1 MTFTLAEQRKEAG
14 RGARDFLPVERI
26 AWNWEKPCQ
35 QAGSGN
41 AGVTPE
47 QLGWL
52 LTRWRVDPVMFAV
65 EALRVTLAPYQAE
78 ILLDLADA
86 PAPLYAFYGSDP
98 SRPKRQVLVPSG
110 HGLGKTR
117 ALAVAIWW
125 HLLTHRFSMTL
136 CTAPSSDQ
144 LTGRLWGELR
154 KLYRRLKARWP
165 VLADE
170 WDILGTSVSHKNP
183 DFGDWSVVARTARP
197 EKPEALQG
205 AHALDVD
212 DEFGVMA
219 ALFGEQAK
227 RAASGGIMVVIEEA
241 SGVDDTIRQTL
252 EGALSEEGARLI
264 APGNPTRPDG
274 WFANDC
280 ERKDRYAVHPLDCR
294 ISNRNEVAYLPYRDF
309 GGNVHQLPIRGF
321 VRPAYWEEILREC
334 DGDED
339 ADLFRVRVRG
349 LRPRSGF
356 TKCIKTHWIDSA
368 MSRQPDPD
376 SKAEPAIIAL
386 DFGLTSDK
394 HAMAVRR
401 GYSILDGDEWLP
413 KDAPDQITL
422 DAADRAIEA
431 VKLYRAKYIIGDS
444 NGIGR
449 GAMEYLSRYYQQADQ
464 KARNVTVIH
473 FNSGAGA
480 VDGTRYHTRRDEMWM
495 SKGRAFFA
503 NQRCY
508 LPDLPGLRTQ
518 LKTPGYHEDTRRK
531 IRVESKGDIL
541 KRTGEPSGNLAD
553 AILMSLMV
561 VTYQAPEA
569 KPNTDPVIPELFK
582 RAFARFQSRQ
592 GAGGTIR

>member
-1 MTFTLAEQRKEAG
+1 MTFTLAENLRKNSGA
-14 RGARDFLPVERI
+14 GARALSAIEGH
-26 AWNWEKPCQ
+26 AWYWTSQAATHPDGSPEKL
-35 QAGSGN
+35 A
-41 AGVTPE
+41 
-47 QLGWL
+47 WL
-52 LTRWRVDPVMFAV
+52 LARWRVDPVMFAV
-65 EALRVTLAPYQAE
+65 EALRITLAPYQAA

-86 PAPLYAFYGSDP
+86 PAELYAFYGAFP
-98 SRPKRQVLVPSG
+98 GQPKRQVLVPSG

-117 ALAVAIWW
+117 VLAVAVWW
-125 HLLTHRFSMTL
+125 HLLTHRYSMTL

-170 WDILGTSVSHKNP
+170 WDVLGTSVSNKNP
-183 DFGDWSVVARTARP
+183 DYGDWSVVARTARP

-205 AHALDVD
+205 AHALDAD
-212 DEFGVMA
+212 DDFGVLA
-219 ALFGEQAK
+219 ALFGEKQNK
-227 RAASGGIMVVIEEA
+227 TPSGGILIVIEEA

-274 WFANDC
+274 WFALDC
-280 ERKDRYAVHPLDCR
+280 ERHDRYAVHSLDCR
-294 ISNRNEVAYLPYRDF
+294 MSNRNEVSYLPYRDI
-309 GGNVHQLPIRGF
+309 GGNVHKLPIRGF
-321 VRPAYWEEILREC
+321 VRPSYWEEILREC

-339 ADLFRVRVRG
+339 ADRFRVRVRG
-349 LRPRSGF
+349 LKPRSGF
-356 TKCIKTHWIDSA
+356 TQCIKTHWIDAA
-368 MSRQPDPD
+368 MSRAPHPESAAD
-376 SKAEPAIIAL
+376 PAIIAL

-394 HAMAVRR
+394 HAMAIRR
-401 GYSILDGDEWLP
+401 GYSIIDGDEWLP

-449 GAMEYLSRYYQQADQ
+449 GAMEYLFRYYGAPDQ
-464 KARNVTVIH
+464 KGKNVTVIH

-480 VDGTRYHTRRDEMWM
+480 ADSSRYHTRRDEMWM
-495 SKGRAFFA
+495 SRGRAFFA
-503 NQRCY
+503 SPMCS

-518 LKTPGYHEDTRRK
+518 LKTPGYHEDARRK
-531 IRVESKGDIL
+531 IRVESKSDIFE
-541 KRTGEPSGNLAD
+541 RTGQPSGNLAD

-561 VTYQAPEA
+561 MTHQATIEQPA
-569 KPNTDPVIPELFK
+569 KESGIPELFRK
-582 RAFARFQSRQ
+582 AFARFEARN
-592 GAGGTIR
+592 GAGGVIR